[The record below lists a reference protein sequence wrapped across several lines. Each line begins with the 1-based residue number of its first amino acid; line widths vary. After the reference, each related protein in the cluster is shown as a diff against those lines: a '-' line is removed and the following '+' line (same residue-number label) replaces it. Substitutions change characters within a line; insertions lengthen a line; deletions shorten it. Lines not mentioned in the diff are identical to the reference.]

1 MKLQDLLKDIE
12 LGKVYTDKDR
22 KPFKVNEDG
31 HTDVPSAI
39 RKLKLSIE
47 DSEELLQKL
56 ESMDKESSL
65 PAWWTDKITL
75 ASNYLNKS
83 RDYLLNSELSEEKL
97 NERLKRFK
105 VFVSG
110 EKEPL
115 ILLGKNEKDVK
126 QTAYAMIQNSSVRV
140 RKVVKE
146 GFGGVTAPPPF
157 SSKEAKKVVDD
168 ALRSYSKEL
177 RKLQGKVVKDWM
189 SKAKAGVIDFFD
201 LVRGFQHGD
210 MSRAYPYEI
219 EFLQSVLTKDK
230 IIDRF
235 RKYFGGKKAMKN
247 RTVKK

>member
-12 LGKVYTDKDR
+12 QGKVYTDKDR

-47 DSEELLQKL
+47 DSEELLKKL

-83 RDYLLNSELSEEKL
+83 RDYLLNSNLDEQKL
-97 NERLKRFK
+97 IEAKYKTIALRSKKGFKEAERLQ
-105 VFVSG
+105 
-110 EKEPL
+110 
-115 ILLGKNEKDVK
+115 K
-126 QTAYAMIQNSSVRV
+126 QGWKTAEVGLFTINM
-140 RKVVKE
+140 VKE
-146 GFGGVTAPPPF
+146 EIDESFGGVSSPPPF
-157 SSKEAKKVVDD
+157 SSKEAKMVVDD
-168 ALRSYSKEL
+168 ALRKYSKEL

-189 SKAKAGVIDFFD
+189 TKAKGGVIDFFD
-201 LVRGFQHGD
+201 LVRGFQSGN
-210 MSRAYPYEI
+210 SRRAYPYEV
-219 EFLQSVLTKDK
+219 EFLMSVLTKDK

-235 RKYFGGKKAMKN
+235 RKYFGGKKAMNN
-247 RTVKK
+247 RTASKK

>member
-12 LGKVYTDKDR
+12 LGKVYTDKNR

-47 DSEELLQKL
+47 DSEELLKKL

-83 RDYLLNSELSEEKL
+83 RDYLLNSNL
-97 NERLKRFK
+97 
-105 VFVSG
+105 
-110 EKEPL
+110 
-115 ILLGKNEKDVK
+115 D
-126 QTAYAMIQNSSVRV
+126 
-140 RKVVKE
+140 E
-146 GFGGVTAPPPF
+146 GFGGVSSPPPF
-157 SSKEAKKVVDD
+157 SSREAKMVVDD
-168 ALRSYSKEL
+168 ALMKYSKEL

-189 SKAKAGVIDFFD
+189 TKAKGGVIDFFD
-201 LVRGFQHGD
+201 LVRGFQSGD
-210 MSRAYPYEI
+210 MRRAYPYEV
-219 EFLQSVLTKDK
+219 EFLMSVLTKDK

-235 RKYFGGKKAMKN
+235 RKYFGGKKAMNN
-247 RTVKK
+247 RTASKK

>member
-47 DSEELLQKL
+47 DSQELLKKL

-83 RDYLLNSELSEEKL
+83 RDYLLNSEISET
-97 NERLKRFK
+97 N
-105 VFVSG
+105 VPG
-110 EKEPL
+110 M
-115 ILLGKNEKDVK
+115 G
-126 QTAYAMIQNSSVRV
+126 Y
-140 RKVVKE
+140 
-146 GFGGVTAPPPF
+146 
-157 SSKEAKKVVDD
+157 SSKEAKTVVEKGLEDY
-168 ALRSYSKEL
+168 AKIL
-177 RKLQGKVVKDWM
+177 RKAQFKVIKDWM
-189 SKAKAGVIDFFD
+189 TKAKAGVIDYFD
-201 LVRGFQHGD
+201 LMRGINANQVQ
-210 MSRAYPYEI
+210 RTYPYEAD
-219 EFLQSVLTKDK
+219 FLRSVLIKDK

-235 RKYFGGKKAMKN
+235 RSYFGGRKGM
-247 RTVKK
+247 RR